1 MIDNHKSP
9 SDYLPPAVMLRDLH
23 AAGYTDREIGEAAGM
38 HTSSIN
44 RLRNGTTKK
53 ISIRQYFLIYDL
65 FTKTCRPEARHDR

>member
-23 AAGYTDREIGEAAGM
+23 AAGYTDREIGETAGM

-65 FTKTCRPEARHDR
+65 FTRTCRPEARHDR